1 MNRQQL
7 RTLKPWYFLVLT
19 AVFAV
24 LSIGELRANNEHMI
38 KLRTNVYSAD
48 KNNDH
53 VEEALKHLQSYVT
66 SHMNTSLS
74 GGSTGVYPPIQL
86 KYTYDRLVQAE
97 SDGVAQSNNDFYTT
111 AQKYCEA
118 QNPGGFYG
126 ATRIGCVEDY
136 LTTHDTKHQ
145 IAPIPDALYKFDF
158 VSPSWSPDLAGWSIM
173 TTILSA
179 FLFIGSSILKRFK

>member
-1 MNRQQL
+1 MNRQQF

-19 AVFAV
+19 AVFVV

-38 KLRTNVYSAD
+38 KLRTSVYSAD

-53 VEEALKHLQSYVT
+53 VEQALKQLQSYVT

-74 GGSTGVYPPIQL
+74 GGATGVYPPIQL

-97 SDGVAQSNNDFYTT
+97 SDGVAQSNSAFYTT

-145 IAPIPDALYKFDF
+145 VAPIPDALYKFDF
-158 VSPSWSPDLAGWSIM
+158 VSPSWSPDLTGWSIVAS
-173 TTILSA
+173 ILSA
-179 FLFIGSSILKRFK
+179 FGFVGSSILKRFK